1 MFAFRHA
8 WLTTPGRENVVVTCL
23 NLFIMKKFEFRKVA
37 PGAVSYKKN
46 EGIKVQVDTKMKRES
61 GF

>member
-1 MFAFRHA
+1 MFAFRRS

-23 NLFIMKKFEFRKVA
+23 NLFIMKFEFRKVR
-37 PGAVSYKKN
+37 PGAVSYKTN